1 MGEWIVPSLAA
12 VSCALLLLLP
22 AVLRTALPRTIPRD
36 EAWRD
41 RLPLSLRLLQPIV
54 RWYAGSAEG
63 SLTAHAR
70 EVLQSQL
77 DSAGAAY
84 MITPSE
90 FVVIRRLTF
99 LVGGCVTLLALAI
112 IGPQEP
118 LHLLIAGGLAP
129 FWYFYPDLRLREA
142 GKKRRARFDKDFPFF
157 LDVLVLCMK
166 GGLTLTAA
174 VEQAVE
180 QSRAGPVREEF
191 SRFLREVRTGTT
203 RRNAFDR
210 LAARVMTSSVTSF
223 VAAVTQAEETGGALS
238 EVLADQAR
246 QRRQERFLRAEKLAN
261 QAPVKMLFPLIALL
275 FPVTFIVIGFPI
287 VVQLAESGAIEL
299 IKAR

>member
-1 MGEWIVPSLAA
+1 MEEWIAPVLTAF
-12 VSCALLLLLP
+12 SCSLLLLLP
-22 AVLRTALPRTIPRD
+22 VALRGRHFDSAARD
-36 EAWRD
+36 DAWRD
-41 RLPLSLRLLQPIV
+41 RLPISLQLLRPVV
-54 RWYAGSAEG
+54 RWYVASVER
-63 SLTAHAR
+63 SLTVHER
-70 EVLQSQL
+70 EVLQTQL
-77 DSAGAAY
+77 NSAGAAY
-84 MITPSE
+84 MLTPSE
-90 FVVIRRLTF
+90 FVVIRRVTF
-99 LVGGCVTLLALAI
+99 VVGGAISLLALAT
-112 IGPQEP
+112 GGLREP
-118 LHLLIAGGLAP
+118 LHLLIAGCLLP

-142 GKKRRARFDKDFPFF
+142 ARKRRAHFEKDFPFF
-157 LDVLVLCMK
+157 LDVLALCMR

-191 SRFLREVRTGTT
+191 ARFLREVRTGTT
-203 RRNAFDR
+203 RRVAFDR
-210 LAARVMTSSVTSF
+210 LAARVVTPSVTSF

-287 VVQLAESGAIEL
+287 VIQLMESGAIQL
-299 IKAR
+299 IADE

>member
-1 MGEWIVPSLAA
+1 MEEWIAPVLTAL
-12 VSCALLLLLP
+12 SCSLLLLLP
-22 AVLRTALPRTIPRD
+22 IALRGKNQIPTLRD

-41 RLPLSLRLLQPIV
+41 RLPISLRVLQPAV
-54 RWYAGSAEG
+54 RWYAASVER
-63 SLTAHAR
+63 SLATPTR
-70 EVLQSQL
+70 NVLQSHI

-90 FVVIRRLTF
+90 FVVIRRLT
-99 LVGGCVTLLALAI
+99 LAVGGGLTVLSLAI
-112 IGPQEP
+112 FGLREP
-118 LHLLIAGGLAP
+118 LHLLIAGCLVP

-142 GKKRRARFDKDFPFF
+142 ATKRRARFEKDFPFF
-157 LDVLVLCMK
+157 LEVLVLCMK
-166 GGLTLTAA
+166 GGLTLTMA

-203 RRNAFDR
+203 RRAAFDR
-210 LAARVMTSSVTSF
+210 LAARVMTPAATSF

-287 VVQLAESGAIEL
+287 VVQLVESGAIEL
-299 IKAR
+299 IKSR